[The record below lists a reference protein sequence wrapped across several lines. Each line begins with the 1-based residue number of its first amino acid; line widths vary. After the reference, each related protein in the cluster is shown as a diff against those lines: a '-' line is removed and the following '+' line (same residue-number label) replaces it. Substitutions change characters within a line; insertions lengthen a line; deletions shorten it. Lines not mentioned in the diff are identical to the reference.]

1 MNLFNNSWDDFW
13 SRPVGRGAAW
23 RRSPHQKPA
32 GRDKKKRKRRKERKR
47 KRKEEK
53 EKRGEKME
61 RRGGESKRE
70 RCIRPMGVKH
80 PLRTVK
86 RYKTHKTRRAE
97 KKFLKKQEER
107 KKRQKWPE
115 KMWWQNRLRCENIGF
130 VVLNLDLLS
139 TLFKLSEKGLSS

>member
-1 MNLFNNSWDDFW
+1 MTSGAGLSEAVRHGGGRHTKNLQ
-13 SRPVGRGAAW
+13 GEI
-23 RRSPHQKPA
+23 
-32 GRDKKKRKRRKERKR
+32 KKKRKRRKERKR

-61 RRGGESKRE
+61 RKGGESKRE

-97 KKFLKKQEER
+97 KKF
-107 KKRQKWPE
+107 
-115 KMWWQNRLRCENIGF
+115 
-130 VVLNLDLLS
+130 
-139 TLFKLSEKGLSS
+139 